1 MKKDFSK
8 IKFFLITFSI
18 LVTLLVLFFISPLF
32 INLNT
37 LKSSIE
43 LELNSAFST
52 SSSIEGNIVYSL
64 KTGPKLN
71 IENVVFSKNND
82 GGMDGNINQIQ
93 ISVSPFV
100 IFKKKINFI
109 NIRITDG
116 SLSVPEEV
124 AKLLTIK
131 NTSGLK
137 KLNIE
142 NVSIKI
148 FNKQSE
154 IQIDNN
160 AGTILY
166 KDEQVSDAKISGIIG
181 NLNYNVNFDSSK
193 LNFSIPKKNFNI
205 EYLFNKDQNLPS
217 FVQIKSASNLLF
229 PGLKNIYLRSDILEN
244 KEKIVLE
251 NIKLTSSTYSG
262 VGRIEIELQP
272 RFFIKTD
279 MSFGRTNFTNIS
291 SSELASFINDDLF
304 ELASQF
310 NGSFNLQFKHIIM
323 DQNYFDDFNLDVNF
337 ESGDV
342 VLNNIEF
349 ISEDNN
355 LQLSGRIFQESN
367 DKLMFFKTKFRTSQL
382 KKLCIQAC
390 KSKAET
396 NQYSMVSQGTLD
408 IKKSKIYLDEF
419 FSNKKYD
426 AAEIDSLNLNL
437 NAMLAG
443 NLKQT
448 FSLKNFLSI
457 Y

>member
-1 MKKDFSK
+1 MKKKFS
-8 IKFFLITFSI
+8 INKFFLITFSI
-18 LVTLLVLFFISPLF
+18 LFTLFVLIFITPFFL
-32 INLNT
+32 NLNA
-37 LKSSIE
+37 LKSLVE

-52 SSSIEGNIVYSL
+52 SSTIEGNIIYSL

-71 IENVVFSKNND
+71 IENTVFNKDND
-82 GGMDGNINQIQ
+82 EGLNGNINQIQ
-93 ISVSPFV
+93 ISVSPFN
-100 IFKKKINFI
+100 IFQKKINFMKI
-109 NIRITDG
+109 KITDG
-116 SLSVPEEV
+116 SLSIPEDV
-124 AKLLTIK
+124 AKLLITK
-131 NTSGLK
+131 NANNLK

-160 AGTILY
+160 EGTISY
-166 KDEQVSDAKISGIIG
+166 KDEQVSGASISGIIG
-181 NLNYNVNFDSSK
+181 NLNYNVKFDSNK
-193 LNFSIPKKNFNI
+193 LDFSIPKIKFNV
-205 EYLFNKDQNLPS
+205 EYLFNKENNFPS
-217 FVQIKSASNLLF
+217 LVQIKSASNLLF
-229 PGLKNIYLRSDILEN
+229 PGFKNIYLRADILTT

-272 RFFIKTD
+272 RLFVKTD

-291 SSELASFINDDLF
+291 NTELSSFINYDLF

-310 NGSFNLQFKHIIM
+310 NGSFNLQFKHIIL
-323 DQNYFDDFNLDVNF
+323 DQNYFDDLNLDVNF
-337 ESGDV
+337 ESGDI
-342 VLNNIEF
+342 VLNNMEF

-367 DKLMFFKTKFRTSQL
+367 DKLMFFKTKFRTNQL

-396 NQYSMVSQGTLD
+396 NQYSMISQGTLD
-408 IKKSKIYLDEF
+408 IKKTKISVDEF

-426 AAEIDSLNLNL
+426 VTEINTLNLNL

-443 NLKQT
+443 NLEKT
-448 FSLKNFLSI
+448 LILKNFLSI

>member
-8 IKFFLITFSI
+8 IKFFLIIFSI
-18 LVTLLVLFFISPLF
+18 LVTLLVLIFISPLF
-32 INLNT
+32 VNLNT

-64 KTGPKLN
+64 KTGPKIN
-71 IENVVFSKNND
+71 IENIVFRKNNEE
-82 GGMDGNINQIQ
+82 GVDGNINQIQ
-93 ISVSPFV
+93 ISVIPFD
-100 IFKKKINFI
+100 IFQKKVNFM

-124 AKLLTIK
+124 AKLLTTK

-148 FNKQSE
+148 LNKQSE

-160 AGTILY
+160 EGTILY
-166 KDEQVSDAKISGIIG
+166 KDEQVSDANISGIIG
-181 NLNYNVNFDSSK
+181 NLNYNLNLDNSK
-193 LNFSIPKKNFNI
+193 FNFSIPKKNFNV
-205 EYLFNKDQNLPS
+205 EYLFNKDKNFPS
-217 FVQIKSASNLLF
+217 LVQIKSASNLLF
-229 PGLKNIYLRSDILEN
+229 PGLKNIYLRSDISAN

-251 NIKLTSSTYSG
+251 NIKLSSSTYSG
-262 VGRIEIELQP
+262 IGRIEIELQP
-272 RFFIKTD
+272 RIFVKTD

-291 SSELASFINDDLF
+291 STELASFINFDLF

-310 NGSFNLQFKHIIM
+310 NGSFNLQFKHIIT
-323 DQNYFDDFNLDVNF
+323 DQNYFDDLNLDVNL
-337 ESGDV
+337 ESGDI
-342 VLNNIEF
+342 VLNNMQF
-349 ISEDNN
+349 ISKDNN
-355 LQLSGRIFQESN
+355 LQLSGHIFQENN
-367 DKLMFFKTKFRTSQL
+367 DKLMFFKTKFRTNQL

-408 IKKSKIYLDEF
+408 IKKSKIYVDEF
-419 FSNKKYD
+419 FSYKKYD
-426 AAEIDSLNLNL
+426 STEINTLNLNL

-443 NLKQT
+443 NLKKT